1 MTPFR
6 AVAGLPLLQK
16 VFGSA
21 DTGATEA
28 DLPGRDME
36 FVEEEPVMVSA
47 LPVPDAGW
55 VGGVVDALAVPGR
68 GADVV
73 ARGLQPVPQSGV
85 SPDGTSAAI
94 PPCVLRLI
102 NDHITPALFRSRFG
116 SGRIPGEFFD
126 GEWVVVAHVRVAGRV
141 GYLKCRCP
149 RNEHQR
155 QHIVVDGVG
164 FEQRVH
170 PRGLGVEIACQH
182 SEPHVARGPSPKGI
196 DGPPAANGEQPSRR
210 LGRHPVHGPGDE
222 CLRECLLRD
231 IARPA
236 RNRPLYRAR
245 APTIRA
251 DSIRHTASTAPR
263 ASVVLTTGSTAARS
277 PRATRVPSG
286 PTRCP
291 GGTRRSL
298 SPGGSRSCCPP

>member
-182 SEPHVARGPSPKGI
+182 SEPHIARGPSPKGI

-231 IARPA
+231 IAWPA
-236 RNRPLYRAR
+236 RNRRYTGRGRRRYGRTPSAT
-245 APTIRA
+245 P
-251 DSIRHTASTAPR
+251 PR
-263 ASVVLTTGSTAARS
+263 RRPV
-277 PRATRVPSG
+277 PRW
-286 PTRCP
+286 C
-291 GGTRRSL
+291 
-298 SPGGSRSCCPP
+298 